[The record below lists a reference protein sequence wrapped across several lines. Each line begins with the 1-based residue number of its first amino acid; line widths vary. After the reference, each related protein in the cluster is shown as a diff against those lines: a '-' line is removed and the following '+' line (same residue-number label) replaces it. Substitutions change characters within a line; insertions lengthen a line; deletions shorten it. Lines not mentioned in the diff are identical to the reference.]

1 MIYAVSEGVNAF
13 IIMIPIILFI
23 LFVCLWWHW
32 TFKDSNRDVAAWR
45 EKKYGKAAFFFVLDN
60 VLKVALMSFLF
71 PFIALFLF
79 VKLFSD

>member
-1 MIYAVSEGVNAF
+1 MTNSVSDSVDAF

-45 EKKYGKAAFFFVLDN
+45 EKKYGKAVFFFGVDT
-60 VLKVALMSFLF
+60 VLKVALVSFLF
-71 PFIALFLF
+71 PFIALILF